1 MAKDKNG
8 SISKGITEANITPLA
23 DVTTTLIVIF
33 LITMPAIMWSGIQ
46 VNSAE
51 ARSDQQVVTPTT
63 KHEDDILTVKVDP
76 DAVSV
81 NGEMVVMADL
91 PDVLRQRLAQMPDKT
106 VVVVPHDLV
115 ALGLVV
121 EVLDTAKASGA
132 EQLALLNEIDKGQP

>member
-1 MAKDKNG
+1 MAKVKNG
-8 SISKGITEANITPLA
+8 SMTKGITDANITPLA

-63 KHEDDILTVKVDP
+63 KHEDDILTIQVNP
-76 DAVSV
+76 DAISV

-91 PDVLRQRLAQMPDKT
+91 PDVIRQRLARMPDKT

-115 ALGLVV
+115 QLGIVV